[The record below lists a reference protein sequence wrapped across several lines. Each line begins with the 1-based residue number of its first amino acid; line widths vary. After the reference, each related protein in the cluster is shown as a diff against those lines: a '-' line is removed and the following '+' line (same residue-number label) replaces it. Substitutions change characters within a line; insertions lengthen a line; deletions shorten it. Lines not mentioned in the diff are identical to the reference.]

1 MSRCYRPRAKNM
13 RICIRLF
20 GPAAQAAGAQSVVV
34 EADEPLT
41 CVRLVDA
48 ISRQYPI
55 LQRHVEF
62 GRLAVN
68 ATYGLAATPVRESDE
83 VALISMVSGG

>member
-1 MSRCYRPRAKNM
+1 MPLAPTVGKKM
-13 RICIRLF
+13 RIRIRLF
-20 GPAAQAAGAQSVVV
+20 GPAAQVAGAQSLVV
-34 EADEPLT
+34 EVDEPLT
-41 CVRLVDA
+41 CGRLADA
-48 ISRQYPI
+48 IGLQYPT

-68 ATYGLAATPVRESDE
+68 ATYGLASTPVRESDE